1 MKLDPTVWGPH
12 YWFFIHTIAL
22 SYPLRPNAVTK
33 KKYYDFIQNLPLFL
47 PNELM
52 ATHFEKLLDQYP
64 VTPYLDTRE
73 SFIRWTHHI
82 HNKINELLEK
92 KKISLAEFYEQYYDN
107 YKPKEVKFKE
117 YYKIR
122 AKVIYLVIVVL
133 FIAAIVY
140 FYNK

>member
-1 MKLDPTVWGPH
+1 MKLEPTVWGPH
-12 YWFFIHTIAL
+12 YWFFIHTIAI

-47 PNELM
+47 PNEQM
-52 ATHFEKLLDQYP
+52 ATYFEKLLDQYP

-82 HNKINELLEK
+82 HNKINELFEK

-122 AKVIYLVIVVL
+122 AKVIYLVIVIL

>member
-92 KKISLAEFYEQYYDN
+92 KKISLAEFYEQYYDH

-122 AKVIYLVIVVL
+122 AKVIYLVIVML
-133 FIAAIVY
+133 FIAAIIY

>member
-1 MKLDPTVWGPH
+1 MKLEPTVWGPH
-12 YWFFIHTIAL
+12 YWFFIHTIAI

-47 PNELM
+47 PNEQM
-52 ATHFEKLLDQYP
+52 ATHFEKLLDLYP

-92 KKISLAEFYEQYYDN
+92 KKISLAEFYERYYDN

>member
-47 PNELM
+47 PNEQM
-52 ATHFEKLLDQYP
+52 ATHFEKLLDLYP

-117 YYKIR
+117 YYKLR
-122 AKVIYLVIVVL
+122 AKVIYLVIVIL

>member
-1 MKLDPTVWGPH
+1 MKLDPIVWGPH
-12 YWFFIHTIAL
+12 YWFFIHTSAL

-92 KKISLAEFYEQYYDN
+92 KKISLAEFYEQYYDH

>member
-47 PNELM
+47 PNEQM
-52 ATHFEKLLDQYP
+52 ATHFEKLLDLYP

-122 AKVIYLVIVVL
+122 AKVIYLVIVIL

>member
-1 MKLDPTVWGPH
+1 MKLDPNVWGPH
-12 YWFFIHTIAL
+12 YWFFIHTTAL

-47 PNELM
+47 PNEQM

>member
-1 MKLDPTVWGPH
+1 
-12 YWFFIHTIAL
+12 
-22 SYPLRPNAVTK
+22 
-33 KKYYDFIQNLPLFL
+33 
-47 PNELM
+47 M

-92 KKISLAEFYEQYYDN
+92 KKISLAEFYEQYYDH

-122 AKVIYLVIVVL
+122 AKVIYLVIVML
-133 FIAAIVY
+133 FIAAIIY

>member
-47 PNELM
+47 PNEQM
-52 ATHFEKLLDQYP
+52 ATHFEKLLELYP

-122 AKVIYLVIVVL
+122 AKVIYLVIVIL

>member
-1 MKLDPTVWGPH
+1 MKLDPNVWGPH
-12 YWFFIHTIAL
+12 YWFFIHTIAI

-47 PNELM
+47 PNEQM
-52 ATHFEKLLDQYP
+52 GTHFEKLLDQYP

-92 KKISLAEFYEQYYDN
+92 KKISLAEFYEQYYEN

>member
-92 KKISLAEFYEQYYDN
+92 KKISLAEFYEQYYDH